1 MRFCVCMQLRHV
13 LAGGADPN
21 RLIRPGQSPLMAA
34 AAHEGGQATALE
46 MTRILLD
53 AGADAGFVGP
63 EGSALHAAAA
73 AGRGEVISALIDV
86 SSLVAACFDRN
97 VYHTVRGSGGAKLKG
112 GDGGGKQEAGR
123 FVA

>member
-1 MRFCVCMQLRHV
+1 GPPCVWARAREQLRHV

-21 RLIRPGQSPLMAA
+21 RLIRPGQSCLMAA
-34 AAHEGGQATALE
+34 AAHEGATETALE

-73 AGRGEVISALIDV
+73 SGRSEVVSALIEV
-86 SSLVAACFDRN
+86 GRVGSFSGCAC
-97 VYHTVRGSGGAKLKG
+97 T
-112 GDGGGKQEAGR
+112 
-123 FVA
+123 

>member
-1 MRFCVCMQLRHV
+1 MNAYIRRAALCAQLRHV

-21 RLIRPGQSPLMAA
+21 RLIRPGQSTLMAA
-34 AAHEGGQATALE
+34 AAHEGGAATALE

-73 AGRGEVISALIDV
+73 AGRSEVVSVLI
-86 SSLVAACFDRN
+86 N
-97 VYHTVRGSGGAKLKG
+97 VR
-112 GDGGGKQEAGR
+112 
-123 FVA
+123 